1 MTKPDAS
8 YVKLQRE
15 LQTLIEQ
22 SVTTRRRGELKTQLE
37 AKFMA
42 AWGFTRDRLRLGA
55 RLRDAITLA
64 SLPAGELTGGFDH
77 CSYYTGAGDQ
87 RIIVTQ
93 PYGDFEEKLRI
104 GLRLDDSMVPEVI
117 AATKWAFYC
126 PGHSQLT
133 LTILKFPWNYG
144 AALRK
149 FKDAALRASKRTAIT
164 GLTPSDSAD

>member
-1 MTKPDAS
+1 
-8 YVKLQRE
+8 L
-15 LQTLIEQ
+15 LEQ
-22 SVTTRRRGELKTQLE
+22 NLSPGRQSKIKTELE

-42 AWGFTRDRLRLGA
+42 AWGFTRDRLKLGW
-55 RLRDAITLA
+55 RLRQVIVSGTFPGGDVAA
-64 SLPAGELTGGFDH
+64 GFDH
-77 CSYYTGAGDQ
+77 CSYYTGANDD
-87 RIIVTQ
+87 RVIVTQ

-117 AATKWAFYC
+117 AATKWAFYS